1 MKMVTKLSIVLGLI
15 ATLVLSGCQKHETH
29 EEMPHYAAT
38 TPFREDTSIL
48 EPYVCQ
54 IRAIR
59 HIEVR
64 SLEKGYLTHI
74 FIDEGQWVKK
84 GQPMFKIM
92 PNVYQAE
99 LLTAEAEAQNMNIE
113 YLNTKALADKNIVSA
128 NELALAKAKLDKAN
142 AQVNLAK
149 THLGFTDIKAPF
161 DGITDHLAVRIGSL
175 LDEDDLLTELSDI
188 GHLWVYFNVPE
199 AKYLDFIRREK
210 GKTNEKGQ
218 LRMASGEFYEYTWG
232 SVIMVGDFYITSGT
246 IQFLDWL
253 GHPVG
258 VLRPEQP

>member
-1 MKMVTKLSIVLGLI
+1 MKMVTKLSVVLGLI
-15 ATLVLSGCQKHETH
+15 ATLVLSGCQKTETH
-29 EEMPHYAAT
+29 EEMRKYAAT

-84 GQPMFKIM
+84 GEPMFKIM

-113 YLNTKALADKNIVSA
+113 YLNTKALADKNIVSV

-142 AQVNLAK
+142 AA
-149 THLGFTDIKAPF
+149 G
-161 DGITDHLAVRIGSL
+161 
-175 LDEDDLLTELSDI
+175 
-188 GHLWVYFNVPE
+188 E
-199 AKYLDFIRREK
+199 AWRKP
-210 GKTNEKGQ
+210 
-218 LRMASGEFYEYTWG
+218 TWG
-232 SVIMVGDFYITSGT
+232 SPISEHLLMGLRI
-246 IQFLDWL
+246 IWL
-253 GHPVG
+253 LGSAAFWMKMIC
-258 VLRPEQP
+258 